1 MTDLIWVEGGWQAG
15 SWACDDRA
23 LHYGDGLF
31 ETIRLNAQGEAP
43 LWALHRQRLQ
53 QGLTALHFPAG
64 SLDTIDQAWQALP
77 LATRQLGAGKLLVSR
92 GSGPRGYAIPSAPEL
107 RLLWQSFTPPSW
119 AYQRFPQGFV
129 VDLGQIALS
138 RQPLLAGFKHL
149 NRLEQVLARQS
160 MPDHCQELV
169 LCDTSG
175 QVVEGC
181 MSNLVVCWQGHWL
194 TPPLTQAGVNG
205 VVRRWL
211 LQEQL
216 VSVADITPE
225 ILLTAESVFFCN
237 TLNGIIAVHRLA
249 DRVFHHEDGQRH
261 IDYLQQR
268 LEALFC

>member
-1 MTDLIWVEGGWQAG
+1 MTDLIWIDGSWQAG

-31 ETIRLNAQGEAP
+31 ETLRLNAQGAAP

-53 QGLTALHFPAG
+53 QGLTALHFPPD
-64 SLDTIDQAWQALP
+64 SLAIIDQAWQALP
-77 LATRQLGAGKLLVSR
+77 LAERQAGAGKLLVSR
-92 GSGPRGYAIPSAPEL
+92 GSGPRGYAPPAQPQL

-119 AYQRFPQGFV
+119 AHQRLPQGFT
-129 VDLGQIALS
+129 VDFGQVRLS

-149 NRLEQVLARQS
+149 NRLEQVLARQT
-160 MPDHCQELV
+160 MPEHCQELV

-181 MSNLVVCWQGHWL
+181 MSNLVMCWRGHWL

-211 LQEQL
+211 VQEEL

-225 ILLTAESVFFCN
+225 MLLAAESVFFCN
-237 TLNGIIAVHRLA
+237 TLNGIIAVQRLA
-249 DRVFHHEDGQRH
+249 DRVFHSEDGQRH
-261 IDYLQQR
+261 IDELQQR